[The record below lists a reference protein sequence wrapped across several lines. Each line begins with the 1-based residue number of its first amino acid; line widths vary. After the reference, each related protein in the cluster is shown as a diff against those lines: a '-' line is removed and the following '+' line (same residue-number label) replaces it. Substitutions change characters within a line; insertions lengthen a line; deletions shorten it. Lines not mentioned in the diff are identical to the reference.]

1 MLSHSP
7 PSPVRFGC
15 KALDLPKH
23 LSGDRSYDPGL
34 DNKQKTRENP
44 SVDKEAKEEKPF
56 CYSNL
61 E

>member
-7 PSPVRFGC
+7 PSPVSFGC
-15 KALDLPKH
+15 KALDLPNH
-23 LSGDRSYDPGL
+23 LSGDRPYDPWL
-34 DNKQKTRENP
+34 ANKQKTRENS

-56 CYSNL
+56 GYSNL